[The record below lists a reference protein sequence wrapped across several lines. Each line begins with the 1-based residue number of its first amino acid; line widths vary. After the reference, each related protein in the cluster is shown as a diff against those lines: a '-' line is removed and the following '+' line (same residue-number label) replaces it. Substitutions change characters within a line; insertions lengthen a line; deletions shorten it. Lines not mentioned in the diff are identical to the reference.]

1 VIVCVVMLGSVG
13 WSNEASAHRLDE
25 YLQAT
30 RIGIGPDRIAI
41 DIDLTPG
48 ANIADRVLGW
58 IDTDRDGAISAAE
71 GEAYVRGVLRDVS
84 VDVDGVRTPLGN
96 VHQEFPAWDAVRLG
110 TGSIRVHA
118 ATPVRSLTSGHHRIA
133 FVNAHR
139 PGDSVYLANALAPAD
154 ARIQIAEQQRDR
166 LQRSLTIEY
175 DVAGGWTR
183 FGWLAS
189 AAVMLGG
196 FFYARRRRAQVPS

>member
-1 VIVCVVMLGSVG
+1 MFGSVG

-58 IDTDRDGAISAAE
+58 IDTDRDGAISRAE

-84 VDVDGVRTPLGN
+84 VDIDGVRTPLSN
-96 VHQEFPAWDAVRLG
+96 VNQEFPAWDAARLG
-110 TGSIRVHA
+110 TASIRVHA
-118 ATPVRSLTSGHHRIA
+118 VTPARSLSPGHHRIA
-133 FVNAHR
+133 FANAHH
-139 PGDSVYLANALAPAD
+139 PDESVYLANALAPAD
-154 ARIQIAEQQRDR
+154 ARIRIAEQQRDR
-166 LQRSLTIEY
+166 LQRSLTIDYE
-175 DVAGGWTR
+175 VAGRWTR

-196 FFYARRRRAQVPS
+196 FFYSRRRRAQVPS